1 MKFKRFLAAALSTC
15 MLLSAVPVFAAPAAP
30 AAVPAAA
37 SASAEED
44 VVLIPEDLIGAMEED
59 VDRKDWFRLPSF
71 RETAAYLREMPRLYN
86 VINTRA
92 RTLSSSRDLAALD
105 AASSLNGKG
114 PMGVVPALLNGEPV
128 TLLVLGGTF
137 PAKGQATGFKEDVL
151 SAMEQSN
158 DYLRNI
164 VKLFD
169 AKNADGSPVIPADKP
184 VIVSGLSLGG
194 MVAQQLLAQKDLMDR
209 FDIHSII
216 CFGAPLLAAE
226 YRTPDTRVVRICDS
240 ADQVPYAGRP
250 HLQDMLA
257 QKLFNK
263 QPSELIRQL
272 DQQEVIR
279 RDGGY
284 RTTMMA
290 HSQSYIMNPCWKDLD
305 VLGQVNGTNELVMQG
320 NLQFYPCP
328 RLGR

>member
-1 MKFKRFLAAALSTC
+1 MKSKRFLAAALSTC
-15 MLLSAVPVFAAPAAP
+15 LLLSAVPALAAPAAP
-30 AAVPAAA
+30 AETPAAV
-37 SASAEED
+37 STSVNED
-44 VVLIPEDLIGAMEED
+44 VVLIPEDLITAMEDEAAQ
-59 VDRKDWFRLPSF
+59 KDWFRFPSF
-71 RETAAYLREMPRLYN
+71 RESAAFLREMPRLYN
-86 VINTRA
+86 VVSTRA
-92 RTLSSSRDLAALD
+92 RTVSSSRDLAALD
-105 AASSLNGKG
+105 VACSLNKSG
-114 PMGVVPALLNGEPV
+114 PMGVAPALLDGEPV

-137 PAKGQATGFKEDVL
+137 PVPGQATGFKEDVL

-169 AKNADGSPVIPADKP
+169 AKNTDGTPVIPADKP

-194 MVAQQLLAQKDLMDR
+194 MVAQQLLAQEELMER

-240 ADQVPYAGRP
+240 ADKVPYAGRP

-257 QKLFNK
+257 QKIFN
-263 QPSELIRQL
+263 QEPSELIRQL
-272 DQQEVIR
+272 DEQEVIR

-305 VLGQVNGTNELVMQG
+305 VLGQVNGTSELVMEQDI
-320 NLQFYPCP
+320 QFYPCP

>member
-1 MKFKRFLAAALSTC
+1 MNFKRFLAAAMSTC
-15 MLLSAVPVFAAPAAP
+15 LLLSAVPAY
-30 AAVPAAA
+30 AVPAASA
-37 SASAEED
+37 DVPASVSASAEQD
-44 VVLIPEDLIGAMEED
+44 VVLIPEDMIGAMEED
-59 VDRKDWFRLPSF
+59 VARKDLFRLPTL

-86 VINTRA
+86 VVSTRA

-105 AASSLNGKG
+105 AASSMSKAG
-114 PMGVVPALLNGEPV
+114 PMGVAAATLNGQPV

-137 PAKGQATGFKEDVL
+137 PARGQATGFKEDVL

-169 AKNADGSPVIPADKP
+169 AKDADGNPVIPADKP

-194 MVAQQLLAQKDLMDR
+194 MVAQQLLAQKNIMDR

-257 QKLFNK
+257 QKIFNRE
-263 QPSELIRQL
+263 PSQLIREL
-272 DQQEVIR
+272 DAQEVIR

-290 HSQSYIMNPCWKDLD
+290 HSQSYVMNPCWKDLD
-305 VLGQVNGTNELVMQG
+305 VLGQVNGTSELVMEESVR
-320 NLQFYPCP
+320 FFPCP
-328 RLGR
+328 RLGK